1 MDAPG
6 VTRLRTSAPLR
17 SQPMQPSAVTYVR
30 HAMPCSAADVDSTE
44 WHLDEEGRRAS
55 ATLADRLEI
64 SDRIGAL
71 VSSSEPKALETA
83 SVIGERWGTATTVD
97 PRLREVV
104 RPWVGEGYRH
114 VAHRYLR
121 GELPEGWE
129 PHEEVAARASAAVA
143 EARASTEGPV
153 VVVSHG
159 LLLAVHLGDVLTVGF
174 DREGFWSCLSFPDA
188 WSLEPVGTM
197 HRPMVGAGPGFS

>member
-1 MDAPG
+1 
-6 VTRLRTSAPLR
+6 
-17 SQPMQPSAVTYVR
+17 MQPAAITYVR
-30 HAMPCSAADVDSTE
+30 HAMPVTDDGADPTA
-44 WHLDEEGRRAS
+44 WRLDVQARTAVV
-55 ATLADRLEI
+55 ALADRLEVP
-64 SDRIGAL
+64 DGIGAL

-83 SVIGERWGTATTVD
+83 EEIGARWGAPTLVD
-97 PRLREVV
+97 DRLREVA
-104 RPWVGEGYRH
+104 RPWVGDGYRL

-129 PHEEVAARASAAVA
+129 PHGQVAVRAAAAVTA
-143 EARASTEGPV
+143 ARASTEGSV

-159 LLLAVHLGDVLTVGF
+159 LLLAVHLGDILAEGF

-197 HRPMVGAGPGFS
+197 HRPMVGAARGV